1 MRKLDE
7 CDMEKF
13 ETLHSSEKTIGILG
27 DRWWPQYRTS
37 RKGIR

>member
-7 CDMEKF
+7 CDMEEF
-13 ETLHSSEKTIGILG
+13 DRLESTEKTIVILG
-27 DRWWPQYRTS
+27 EIDGGHRRRN